1 MIDDARMSSVGVAL
15 QLAARRGFQE
25 PLGVLP
31 SSPGRGSAPHARVRQ
46 ETWSL
51 ARRFG
56 CGEHTRSFCSTA
68 RAARTVVI
76 ADVTALSEDD
86 ASPLGQGGLSFGRRY
101 ASVFHRKKQLTR
113 QMRVCCSQRCATS
126 QDGASFSVDEH
137 PRTTRR

>member
-1 MIDDARMSSVGVAL
+1 MIDDARMSSGGVAL
-15 QLAARRGFQE
+15 QLAARRGSHE

-31 SSPGRGSAPHARVRQ
+31 SSPARGSALHARFRQ

-56 CGEHTRSFCSTA
+56 CGERTRCFCSTA

-86 ASPLGQGGLSFGRRY
+86 ASPLGQGS
-101 ASVFHRKKQLTR
+101 AV
-113 QMRVCCSQRCATS
+113 
-126 QDGASFSVDEH
+126 
-137 PRTTRR
+137 RTTVRKRFPPKEAADPPDARLLLSALRDRSGWCVVQCR

>member
-1 MIDDARMSSVGVAL
+1 MIDDACMSPGGVAL

-25 PLGVLP
+25 TLGVLP

-86 ASPLGQGGLSFGRRY
+86 ASPLGQG
-101 ASVFHRKKQLTR
+101 SVI
-113 QMRVCCSQRCATS
+113 
-126 QDGASFSVDEH
+126 
-137 PRTTRR
+137 RTTVRKRFPPKQAADPPDARLLLSALRDRSGWCVVQCR